1 VSFLN
6 FDPQRYDEAQIWALL
21 ELLAE
26 PILLQ
31 QAEAMAQPKPESRDF
46 RPRNRLHDAKKKKN
60 HCHTRATG
68 TASHHHRFSLKK
80 SQHHRTWRLHKSDP
94 SCRAQRTSVAGGSAH
109 PRRLRWQ
116 LEEKRNQ
123 MVVSQLV

>member
-1 VSFLN
+1 MGSAGVARRADSAPTSRGNGPAKARVTGLS
-6 FDPQRYDEAQIWALL
+6 AQKQIARR
-21 ELLAE
+21 
-26 PILLQ
+26 Q
-31 QAEAMAQPKPESRDF
+31 
-46 RPRNRLHDAKKKKN
+46 KKKN